1 MKIQRKRHT
10 SLWEAVYALLIMHR
24 AFVVRLGPNTEPSL
38 GRLEGLV
45 EEVDTGEELRFHSR
59 EELLG
64 FLERRFVEA
73 RRLLNTN
80 GSDRASQGSLQDK
93 VPE

>member
-1 MKIQRKRHT
+1 ML
-10 SLWEAVYALLIMHR
+10 SVMHR
-24 AFVVRLGPNTEPSL
+24 AFVVRLGPNTEPTL

-64 FLERRFVEA
+64 FLEQRFVEA
-73 RRLLNTN
+73 RCLLNTN
-80 GSDRASQGSLQDK
+80 GSAGSSLSSPQDK
-93 VPE
+93 SGAGHPKLRK

>member
-1 MKIQRKRHT
+1 ML
-10 SLWEAVYALLIMHR
+10 SVMHR
-24 AFVVRLGPNTEPSL
+24 GFVVRLGPNTEPTQD
-38 GRLEGLV
+38 RLEGLV

-64 FLERRFVEA
+64 FLEQRFVEA

-80 GSDRASQGSLQDK
+80 DSAGSSLSSPQDK
-93 VPE
+93 LRARSPET